1 MKSEDEPLCR
11 TLGPPLFQDVKT
23 WFQSMFYFEEP
34 KDATL
39 VTLFIFQTRC
49 YRMLPT
55 VFYSFIKGPP
65 GSGKTCL
72 LNAMAMLGRGVLLG
86 NISVPAMARELGRG
100 REIKLESNVR
110 VAKSNMSVLYHLG
123 CFDEYDAKG
132 NKDKHDAMDEM
143 LRHGYR
149 WDGPAYVRWDM
160 ENNRSKAWDLYMPK
174 AAAATRSLD
183 PALASRGFPI
193 GAVPYDGPDGY
204 PILLHNRYPK
214 KVAEL
219 NVGLDSWGDS
229 VNKTFDMEQ
238 IEALET
244 SDEHTKHVEA
254 ISGGLG
260 LNRKNEHALTCA
272 TISHLAGISIDEEL
286 KHGIERLPLANE
298 EYEDEIEEIY
308 QAIIAVAEQQGP
320 IKSAESITIKQSAV
334 KRFINKK
341 RDENH
346 IKPLSSPSFAE
357 FYRAAGIHDSWIRPR
372 HGCNYWVIPMSRVQV
387 IKGLLNLPNLPNLPD
402 LLGQQ
407 NLKVDQVDQVESLHR
422 DADNGVPWDKL
433 VEQYGLELVE
443 REKIPKIGGRA
454 E

>member
-1 MKSEDEPLCR
+1 MAGIEHDLRCR
-11 TLGPPLFQDVKT
+11 RVGPPLFRDVKA
-23 WFQSMFYFEEP
+23 WYQSMFYFEEP

-39 VTLFIFQTRC
+39 ITLFTFQTRC

-55 VFYSFIKGPP
+55 VFYSFIKGAP

-72 LNAMAMLGRGVLLG
+72 LSAMAMLGHGVLLG
-86 NISVPAMARELGRG
+86 NISVSAMARELGRG

-110 VAKSNMSVLYHLG
+110 VAKSKMSVLYHLG

-174 AAAATRSLD
+174 AAAVTRSLD
-183 PALASRGFPI
+183 PALASRGLPI
-193 GAVPYDGPDGY
+193 SAAPYDGPDGY

-219 NVGLDSWGDS
+219 NAGLDSWGDS
-229 VNKTFDMEQ
+229 VNRSFDMEQ

-260 LNRKNEHALTCA
+260 LNRRNEHALTCV
-272 TISHLAGISIDEEL
+272 TISHLAGVDIDDEL
-286 KHGIERLPLANE
+286 RYGIDRLPLANE
-298 EYEDEIEEIY
+298 EYEDEIEEINE
-308 QAIIAVAEQQGP
+308 AIIAIAGQQGP
-320 IKSAESITIKQSAV
+320 IEAAASVTLKQSAV
-334 KRFINKK
+334 KKFIDKK
-341 RDENH
+341 RDEIH
-346 IKPLSSPSFAE
+346 IKPLSSTRFAE
-357 FYRAAGIHDSWIRPR
+357 IYRAAGIHDSWIRPR
-372 HGCNYWVIPMSRVQV
+372 HGCNYWVIPMPRLQV
-387 IKGLLNLPNLPNLPD
+387 IKGLLNLPNLPNLPENLD
-402 LLGQQ
+402 QQ
-407 NLKVDQVDQVESLHR
+407 TLKVDQVDQVGSLKE
-422 DADNGVPWDKL
+422 DFEKGIPYDIL
-433 VEQYGLELVE
+433 VERYGSELVE
-443 REKIPKIGGRA
+443 REKIPKIGGR